1 MQDELRTVISLS
13 LSRDGFRQ
21 ILAGSLL
28 RAEAL
33 FTEALSYDDGNA
45 YARLGLAEVTASRE
59 QLAAALP
66 KYREAIEQARP
77 EDRTQFLEALVA
89 ALVRAAVKAR
99 EDQDPARAERYFRE
113 ALLLTSNDI
122 LRLACHEAL
131 AGLCADTGR
140 PEAAA
145 WHFSRA
151 LAGLGEEPP
160 VDQDTSPD
168 QATHLDPT
176 DYPPPT

>member
-1 MQDELRTVISLS
+1 MRDELRTVLSLA

-21 ILAGSLL
+21 MLQGSLPH
-28 RAEAL
+28 AEAL
-33 FTEALSYDDGNA
+33 FTEALALDETNA

-77 EDRTQFLEALVA
+77 EDRSQFLEVFVA

-99 EDQDPARAERYFRE
+99 EEGDSGRAERYFGE
-113 ALLLTSNDI
+113 ALLLTSNDT

-131 AGLCADTGR
+131 AGLCAESGR
-140 PEAAA
+140 NEAAA
-145 WHFSRA
+145 WHFSQA
-151 LAGLGEEPP
+151 LSGLPEDEWEPE
-160 VDQDTSPD
+160 
-168 QATHLDPT
+168 
-176 DYPPPT
+176 